1 MTDVSDILNNE
12 ASICTSKCEP
22 TTLNAQIHCF
32 LFLLLA
38 LHEVIGKGY
47 PLYGHY
53 SCCPNLQFARDS
65 QSEGS

>member
-1 MTDVSDILNNE
+1 M
-12 ASICTSKCEP
+12 CEP
-22 TTLNAQIHCF
+22 ITLNAQIHCF
-32 LFLLLA
+32 LLSFLLLA

-53 SCCPNLQFARDS
+53 SCCPNLRFARDS